1 MNNYK
6 DKDEKN
12 DEPELFSSI
21 KDLPGGEND
30 KNNVFTA
37 ALSGCGA
44 SLLVCVVF
52 AVLVTIIGG
61 VTKIAINEKALTSAM
76 VVTMISAG
84 IGVYK
89 LVSKKHIERIK

>member
-21 KDLPGGEND
+21 KNLPGGDND
-30 KNNVFTA
+30 KNNVVTA
-37 ALSGCGA
+37 TLSGCGA
-44 SLLVCVVF
+44 SLLVCVVLV
-52 AVLVTIIGG
+52 VLVTIIGA
-61 VTKIAINEKALTSAM
+61 VSKIKINEKALASVMAVM
-76 VVTMISAG
+76 MISAG

-89 LVSKKHIERIK
+89 LVSKKHID